1 MSKGGINMPINTER
15 IRKLME
21 FGLTEY
27 QCRVYLALLDLGTA
41 TASRIPP
48 ISRVPRTRIYATMSQ
63 LHEKGLVEIIP
74 ETPLRYKAVPFSR
87 FLRKMSEDL
96 TQKATE
102 IITNI
107 ETLSKE
113 FALRGGIEPDNHGRF
128 EAIYG
133 RRNARERLIRMYK
146 SAEKEIIGIG
156 TKNSPG
162 RIMKA
167 LGSIIE
173 EKKKKGVSLK
183 YAFPIS
189 VADSMEVKRLAKLAI
204 IRKITFEMPVYMH
217 VVDEHEFFMSHPI
230 PDDESFYI
238 GDDICIWTDD
248 RAITKAINEMAHQI
262 WSTGEITS
270 EPE

>member
-1 MSKGGINMPINTER
+1 MPINTER